1 MKLTQTVINEFRAT
15 MTTKEL
21 RSILLQHW
29 GVTPESD
36 DVPNVAVN
44 RQSKSSRVFTRAF
57 ISNKPGISGKP
68 VSAKYTLDGPQ
79 VDNAVATAFGVP
91 VGDSFK
97 LEAVLED
104 SKTSAVVLTWTEAK
118 KPIQLDPSVKFKG

>member
-1 MKLTQTVINEFRAT
+1 MKLTQTVIHEFRAT

-44 RQSKSSRVFTRAF
+44 RDSKTSHVFTRAF
-57 ISNKPGISGKP
+57 ISTEPGVGGKP
-68 VSAKYTLDGPQ
+68 VSAKYTLDRQ
-79 VDNAVATAFGVP
+79 QLDNAVATAFNVP
-91 VGDSFK
+91 VGNSFK
-97 LEAVLED
+97 LEALLED
-104 SKTSAVVLTWTEAK
+104 GKPAAVVFSWTE
-118 KPIQLDPSVKFKG
+118 PIDSIQLDPSAKFKG